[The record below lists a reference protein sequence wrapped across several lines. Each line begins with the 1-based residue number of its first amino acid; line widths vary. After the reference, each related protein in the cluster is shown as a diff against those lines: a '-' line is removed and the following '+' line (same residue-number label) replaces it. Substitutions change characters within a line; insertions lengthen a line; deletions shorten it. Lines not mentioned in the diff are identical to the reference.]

1 MCLTFW
7 DLFDWTEIA
16 YHKKYKNE
24 IHSKTL
30 YQYFYA
36 PFIHGS
42 TDFLVYQLCSISDLW
57 QDLISG
63 CLQHVEQ
70 DVQVILMI

>member
-7 DLFDWTEIA
+7 DLFDWIEIA

-36 PFIHGS
+36 LFIHGS
-42 TDFLVYQLCSISDLW
+42 TDFGIPAMFYFRSLAGFD
-57 QDLISG
+57 
-63 CLQHVEQ
+63 
-70 DVQVILMI
+70 